1 MHEHSTE
8 CESNSWTFVLVHT
21 IRLCRVMVSIH
32 FLQDLLIRHLL
43 DVMHIEKNITE
54 SLIKFLEGTKDTVK
68 VRQDLKV
75 RNQHSHLWPTAD
87 VKTPGKFVKPLAPW
101 LLSKQDKKI
110 FHKRISNLRVPTG
123 YAAAFKKHVKHKTK
137 VLGGMK
143 SHDYHVMMQQILPVC
158 LRGLMQKPV
167 RMTIIQLSLVFQRL
181 CTRVWDP
188 ADLSCLR
195 KDAIT
200 TLCQLEMHFPPAFF
214 DVMTHLLVHL
224 VEELDIC
231 GPVHARWMYPMERY
245 LKLLKNHVR
254 TMCRPE
260 ASMALGYMKDET
272 IGYISEYMDMKPRM
286 WDADKNDAVAGE
298 VLQGAGIRICISV
311 AQRDA
316 AHLYVLRNTEIMR
329 PWLE

>member
-1 MHEHSTE
+1 MQ
-8 CESNSWTFVLVHT
+8 CLLIPLVH
-21 IRLCRVMVSIH
+21 L
-32 FLQDLLIRHLL
+32 LWQDLLIRHLL

-75 RNQHSHLWPTAD
+75 RNQQPHLWAKAD
-87 VKTPGKFVKPLAPW
+87 SKKAGKFIKPMAPYV
-101 LLSKQDKKI
+101 LSKEEKQT
-110 FHKRISNLRVPTG
+110 FHARLRFPSG

-143 SHDYHVMMQQILPVC
+143 SHDYHIMMQHVLPVC
-158 LRGLMQKPV
+158 LRGLLPQAV
-167 RMTIIQLSLVFQRL
+167 RMTIIQLSHVFRRI

-188 ADLSCLR
+188 ADLPGLR
-195 KDAIT
+195 KDVSA

-224 VEELDIC
+224 VDELDIC

-254 TMCRPE
+254 TMFRPE
-260 ASMALGYMKDET
+260 ASMANGYINDETLGYVA
-272 IGYISEYMDMKPRM
+272 EYMDVRPKM
-286 WDADKNDAVAGE
+286 WDADEKDDVGGE
-298 VLQGAGIRICISV
+298 VLQGARKQMRISV
-311 AQRDA
+311 AQRDV
-316 AHLYVLRNTEIMR
+316 AHLYVLRNSNIMR
-329 PWLE
+329 PWVE